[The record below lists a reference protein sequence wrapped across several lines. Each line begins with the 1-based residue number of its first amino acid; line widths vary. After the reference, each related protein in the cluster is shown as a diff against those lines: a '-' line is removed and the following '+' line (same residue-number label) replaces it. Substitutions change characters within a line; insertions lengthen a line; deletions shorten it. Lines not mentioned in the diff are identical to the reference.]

1 MDIKSI
7 LENTDLRTREFPI
20 TATKVFLAHAAM
32 SPFLAKHCR
41 SHK

>member
-7 LENTDLRTREFPI
+7 LENTDLRTREFSI

-32 SPFLAKHCR
+32 SLLAKHCR